1 MRVLIT
7 GATGLIGKALVEKFF
22 SAGVKVNFL
31 TTKKSKIHSI
41 KGASGFY
48 WSPAKK
54 ILDLKCFDD
63 VDSIVHLAGSRI
75 SKLWT
80 ISNKKDISSSRIDST
95 HLLFLSLKSNMELYN
110 IKNIVSAS
118 AIGIYPSE
126 FDKVQTEKTKSTPNS
141 FMERVVVAWEK
152 EIENFSSL
160 NIPVAKIRIGLVLS
174 FSGGVLKALK
184 IPTALGMGTFFGDGS
199 QGQPWIHIN
208 DLVEIFFKACND
220 NWDGIFNAV
229 APNPVSQEKLVKTL
243 AKALKRPFFLPSF
256 PKYLLKIL
264 IGEMSHLV
272 LDSHWISSQ
281 KVKDKGFNFKYENI
295 ELAMK
300 DLVKKSN
307 P

>member
-22 SAGVKVNFL
+22 STGVKVNFL
-31 TTKKSKIHSI
+31 TTKKSKIYSI

-48 WSPAKK
+48 WSPVKK
-54 ILDLKCFDD
+54 KMDLKCFHG
-63 VDSIVHLAGSRI
+63 VDSIIHLAGSRI
-75 SKLWT
+75 SKPWT
-80 ISNKKDISSSRIDST
+80 KSNKKDILSSRIDST
-95 HLLFLSLKSNMELYN
+95 RLLFLSLKNNIDSHN

-126 FDKVQTEKTKSTPNS
+126 LKKIQTEKTESTANT
-141 FMERVVVAWEK
+141 FLERVVLAWEK
-152 EIENFSSL
+152 EIENFCSL

-184 IPTALGMGTFFGDGS
+184 IPTSLGLGAYFGNGD

-208 DLVEIFFKACND
+208 DLVEIFFKAYKD
-220 NWDGIFNAV
+220 NWDGIFNGV
-229 APNPVSQEKLVKTL
+229 APNPVSQKKLAKTL
-243 AKALKRPFFLPSF
+243 AKTLKRPLILPPF

-272 LDSHWISSQ
+272 IDSHWVSSQ
-281 KVKDKGFNFKYENI
+281 KVLDKGFNFKYENI
-295 ELAMK
+295 ESAIK
-300 DLVKKSN
+300 DLVEKIN